1 MKIESRIDF
10 NVSAE
15 SHVRRIM
22 ATMFKPVLFKLTKG
36 SLNGDALIQNVIE
49 DLEAASAFWVADEA
63 SNPLE
68 SAAAWRGFP
77 QAHR

>member
-22 ATMFKPVLFKLTKG
+22 AIKFKPVLFKLTKA
-36 SLNGDALIQNVIE
+36 SLNGDARIQKVIE
-49 DLEAASAFWVADEA
+49 DFEAASAF
-63 SNPLE
+63 
-68 SAAAWRGFP
+68 
-77 QAHR
+77 